1 MKLIILFFTYCFIF
15 NSASQDLVQVQ
26 KLYSN
31 IYQAELI
38 AKKGFTVVIKESKE
52 VVRSLKEK
60 FGNLFLYEERDF
72 NEPKK

>member
-15 NSASQDLVQVQ
+15 NSASQNLVQVQ

-38 AKKGFTVVIKESKE
+38 AKKGFTDS
-52 VVRSLKEK
+52 SLVLFEK
-60 FGNLFLYEERDF
+60 TIHNLDF
-72 NEPKK
+72 IQSNKH